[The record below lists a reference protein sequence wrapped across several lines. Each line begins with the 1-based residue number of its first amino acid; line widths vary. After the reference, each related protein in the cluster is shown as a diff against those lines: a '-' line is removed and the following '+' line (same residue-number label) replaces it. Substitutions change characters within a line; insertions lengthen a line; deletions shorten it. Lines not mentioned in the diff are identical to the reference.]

1 MGYAELIQQR
11 VPNLPP
17 DKQAEVFDFVEFIA
31 NRNPTSQGQPND
43 QHKQKVLAALAAA
56 RAAWPQLESSQVND
70 ISTEI
75 RSQWD
80 LRGWDHPC

>member
-11 VPNLPP
+11 VLNLPP

-31 NRNPTSQGQPND
+31 KRSPASQVQPND
-43 QHKQKVLAALAAA
+43 QHKQRVLAALAAA
-56 RAAWPQLESSQVND
+56 RAVWPPLESSQVED
-70 ISTEI
+70 ISTDI

-80 LRGWDHPC
+80 ARGWDQPC